1 MNCTWKFLI
10 EILEGNKEMVISAKE
25 LQDQGKYLGWLHI
38 SAHKAV
44 QLGICWKVRVCL
56 TLASLIRSSVT
67 VGRIA

>member
-1 MNCTWKFLI
+1 
-10 EILEGNKEMVISAKE
+10 MVISAKE
-25 LQDQGKYLGWLHI
+25 LQDQGKYLRWLHI

-44 QLGICWKVRVCL
+44 QLGICWKVRVGL